1 MKKINSNVLEIKN
14 DFLIKN
20 LKNSK
25 KLNFLKK
32 ISKSPVMVS
41 KKTGLVYHPDIV
53 DSELAVNLWSK
64 KIFKKKINTKNISY
78 SSNFP
83 GMQSRHFY
91 IIDFLNRKF
100 DLKKKLICDFATGE
114 GSILEKLSSLHGL
127 NKIIGTEHSLKNT
140 KYIKNQFKKLKSKP
154 PKIYTQK
161 IEDLEIKEKVD
172 LGILSW
178 TLCNCSDPLNVVAS
192 LKRNIK
198 KNGYILIA
206 ESSRILVPYRKLI
219 QNYFNRESRLGLS
232 HPWHW
237 SFNSILNL
245 FKVFGF
251 TLVSNNRFWDEDN
264 LILLLKN
271 SHKSPDK
278 QNFIFDDYK
287 KVETFFK
294 EWSKISKKFPTKWV
308 D

>member
-1 MKKINSNVLEIKN
+1 MNKINSKVLEIKN

-53 DSELAVNLWSK
+53 DAEVAVNLWSK
-64 KIFKKKINTKNISY
+64 NIFKKKINTKKISY

-91 IIDFLNRKF
+91 IVDFLNRKF
-100 DLKKKLICDFATGE
+100 NLKKNLICDFASGE
-114 GSILEKLSSLHGL
+114 GSILEKLSSLYGL
-127 NKIIGTEHSLKNT
+127 EKIIGTEHSSKNV
-140 KYIKNQFKKLKSKP
+140 KYIINKFKKFGSKP
-154 PKIYTQK
+154 PKMYIKK
-161 IEDLEIKEKVD
+161 IEDLDFNKKVD
-172 LGILSW
+172 IGILSW

-219 QNYFNRESRLGLS
+219 HNYFNNNSRLGLS

-245 FKVFGF
+245 FKIFGF
-251 TLVSNNRFWDEDN
+251 TLDCNNRFWDEDN

-278 QNFIFDDYK
+278 QKFIFDDYK
-287 KVETFFK
+287 KVESFFK
-294 EWSKISKKFPTKWV
+294 DWKKISKKFPTKWI